1 MVEKEVAFF
10 LKVSCVRYWYKEDVD
25 RGDEGSKVWVGRG
38 CNKVYTKSS
47 HLKAHQRIHTGE
59 KPYKCSWTECDWRF
73 ARSDELTRHTRKHT
87 GDKPFKCRVC
97 ERAFARS
104 DHLALHMK
112 RHQPK
117 LNRPNT
123 AATA

>member
-1 MVEKEVAFF
+1 MYNCTIFF
-10 LKVSCVRYWYKEDVD
+10 YVKLLSYPIELIPRFWYI
-25 RGDEGSKVWVGRG
+25 
-38 CNKVYTKSS
+38 
-47 HLKAHQRIHTGE
+47 AGE